1 MGFMLRET
9 DWDTDLASPYCY
21 YTVIKS
27 KLPDKS
33 GTGNMQKSLP
43 EMVSR
48 PLLQDRDN
56 HWEDASEYGLIS
68 SICQI
73 FTVAW
78 ETTATD
84 SILLKFLPLPSQLF
98 RHRPFANLPIKMRT
112 ES

>member
-1 MGFMLRET
+1 M
-9 DWDTDLASPYCY
+9 
-21 YTVIKS
+21 
-27 KLPDKS
+27 PDKS

-48 PLLQDRDN
+48 PLLQDI

-68 SICQI
+68 SIRQI

-84 SILLKFLPLPSQLF
+84 SILLKFLPLPSQLL